1 MRKTINFTDAVMD
14 YAVDAGVREHPVLA
28 TCRKETAAMGGIA
41 IMQIA
46 PEQGAFMALTTR
58 LMNARRYIEV
68 GTFTGYS
75 ALAVALAL
83 GDDGRVDA
91 LDISDEFMARARG
104 YWTAA
109 GQARKITGHVGP
121 AVETLDRLLK
131 EGAANAYDFAFID
144 ADKAGYD
151 AYYERMLKLVRAGGL
166 IAIDNVLWSGKVA
179 DPADTSADTAAIR
192 ALNAKIK
199 RDERVDTVLLPVA
212 DGIFLCRKR

>member
-14 YAVDAGVREHPVLA
+14 YAVDAGVREHPVLK
-28 TCRKETAAMGGIA
+28 TCRMETAAMGGIA

-46 PEQGAFMALTTR
+46 PEQGALMALTAQ
-58 LMNARRYIEV
+58 LMNARRTIEV

-83 GDDGRVDA
+83 GEDGHVDA
-91 LDISDEFMARARG
+91 LDISEDYMTIARG
-104 YWTAA
+104 YWIEA

-131 EGAANAYDFAFID
+131 EGAANCYDFAFID

-151 AYYERMLKLVRAGGL
+151 AYYERMLKLVRPGGL

-179 DPADTSADTAAIR
+179 DSSDTSADTAAIR